1 MDDSGV
7 VLVAVLVGLGPDLP
21 LALAGRRVMGGV
33 EVEESECG
41 GRNEATGEEVVAK
54 VVIEVGGVYQASDGT
69 GEERS
74 EIGWVR

>member
-1 MDDSGV
+1 
-7 VLVAVLVGLGPDLP
+7 
-21 LALAGRRVMGGV
+21 MGGV